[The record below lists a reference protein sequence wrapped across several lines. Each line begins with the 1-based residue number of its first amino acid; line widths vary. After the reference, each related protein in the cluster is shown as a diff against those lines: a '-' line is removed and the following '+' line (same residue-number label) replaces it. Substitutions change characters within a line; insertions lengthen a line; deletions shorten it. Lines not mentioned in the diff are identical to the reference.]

1 MADASEIGS
10 SVGVPDVPRL
20 DALHGLRDQFQLDAF
35 VKAAQK
41 GGKGL
46 ASLLGLRKKKQPEG
60 DPGSPSA
67 FSLDDML
74 IFSAEPILTSLLRM
88 SGDHTSRAVKMFA
101 GILKYQGE
109 SGEPLDEP
117 MRIEIAQKL
126 LHQGLKRPELKDELY
141 MQLLKQTRG
150 NPSPASKLKAWELF
164 NLTAAT
170 MPPSKD
176 FLGLVSEYIHG
187 AAHDESE
194 QPPLRQLATR
204 TWHSLKRSAKSGP
217 RRTLPS
223 VEELDAM
230 FKGQRLF
237 TQIFFL
243 DETFEEM
250 PFDLTTSVLE
260 AVELVAG
267 LIGLQN
273 YNTFTMFE
281 SRVPISSDEG
291 LQEVEHVLMDDNRYI
306 ADILCEAKS
315 LRASKEG
322 YQSRLLFKKRM
333 FRETDE
339 AITEPQF
346 IALSYVQAQHDYLLG
361 HYPVVRDDAAQ
372 MAALQMVAAH
382 GAAFHDDDEAI
393 MMCIEQYVTK
403 QVLMTRPRGEWF
415 ADAGTRYR
423 ALADLTH
430 EAAQLQFLRILR
442 SLPYGN
448 SIFFTVRRIEDPIGL
463 LPAKLILGVNKRGV
477 HFFRPVPKEYLHS
490 AELRDIMQFGSSST
504 AVFFKMR
511 VAGVLHI
518 FQFETRQGEDIC
530 MALQTHINDIMMKR
544 YSKAKA
550 MGASGGSDGGDA
562 AAQPSA
568 HADPLGLQQA
578 NYGAKYEEHMTQL
591 QAQLEEVSARIA
603 AAQKQADALAY
614 EKEQCVGELEEVAE
628 QLRREEAARNA
639 VEERASS
646 LQKSL
651 EATRSELKL
660 ARAGTGAA
668 AVSGP
673 VDEAH
678 LASLERELE
687 GMSAEYDAAMTK
699 LKALEK
705 RAEQAARD
713 KELVEKKIARADKA
727 REEEVSEMSAKME
740 LGADIREQIEAKE
753 AKVSEA
759 LAEVASINALYEG
772 LRGELAAVRADQ
784 QELTDL
790 REMREDVERKEKQQA
805 AIIDNQ
811 AKKLAE
817 LSRLHRD
824 EQIMRK
830 RYFNQME
837 DMQGKVR
844 VMVRVNG
851 DAGAVCAADQLT
863 ISTPSAGPEGL
874 GFDAVFGAAASP
886 DDVFA
891 EVRPL
896 VQAAID
902 GYNAAV
908 LAFGARR
915 SGAGAALFGG
925 GEVPEERC
933 LASRGVAELWRIVG
947 RDASKFSFVVACSVL
962 ELREEALHDLLL
974 PPALA
979 KSPPRLDIKK
989 DKRGIVTVVNAAK
1002 VQVASATEFKQAFK
1016 SAMSRRQQGSTL
1028 MLSFIVESTNLQ
1040 TQNVF
1045 TGRLSFVDLGDAA
1058 AAGGAVATAFQ
1069 GVVSALSSGQ
1079 SAVPYTRSRLTSL
1092 LSDVLGGNAKTLMFT
1107 AVESDGS
1114 DADATL
1120 GLATQLRKIKNGSR
1134 KNELSKDQV
1143 RLKRQVDHY
1152 RELAGADAAAAL
1164 ALELSAVA
1172 DRRDAGED

>member
-1 MADASEIGS
+1 MQGGAGLADVEGFSA
-10 SVGVPDVPRL
+10 V
-20 DALHGLRDQFQLDAF
+20 ADQFQVEKTAQ
-35 VKAAQK
+35 KIQK
-41 GGKGL
+41 GGLSNVLSFGRKAQADAGP
-46 ASLLGLRKKKQPEG
+46 ASQ
-60 DPGSPSA
+60 
-67 FSLDDML
+67 FSLDDL
-74 IFSAEPILTSLLRM
+74 LRHSSDGIPTSLLKM
-88 SGDHTSRAVKMFA
+88 SNENASRAVKMFS

-109 SGEPLDEP
+109 SGEGLTTTQMFD
-117 MRIEIAQKL
+117 IAQKL
-126 LHQGLKRPELKDELY
+126 LHQGLKRPELKNELF

-150 NPSPASKLKAWELF
+150 NPSAASTLKAWELF
-164 NLTAAT
+164 HVVAST
-170 MPPSKD
+170 MPPSKE
-176 FLGLVSEYIHG
+176 FVGLISEYVHMVVQNEAG
-187 AAHDESE
+187 DPAVRDM
-194 QPPLRQLATR
+194 ATR
-204 TWHSLKRSAKSGP
+204 AYSALNRSAKSGP

-223 VEELDAM
+223 TEELDALYSGR
-230 FKGQRLF
+230 KLN
-237 TQIFFL
+237 TICFFL
-243 DETFEEM
+243 DETFEELAY
-250 PFDLTTSVLE
+250 DVTTSVLE
-260 AVELVAG
+260 AVEQIAG
-267 LIGLQN
+267 IIKLQN
-273 YNTFTMFE
+273 FNTFTLFE
-281 SRVPISSDEG
+281 CRRHLNPKPDVPMD
-291 LQEVEHVLMDDNRYI
+291 EHVVLDDSKYI
-306 ADILCEAKS
+306 SDILCELKNA
-315 LRASKEG
+315 RMGAQDQYTSK
-322 YQSRLLFKKRM
+322 LLFKKRM

-339 AITEPQF
+339 SITEPMF
-346 IALSYVQAQHDYLLG
+346 INLAYVQAQFDYLQG
-361 HYPVVRDDAAQ
+361 NYPVVREDASQ
-372 MAALQMVAAH
+372 MAALQIQAEYASTLM
-382 GAAFHDDDEAI
+382 HDDESI
-393 MMCIEQYVTK
+393 MLCIEAYVAK
-403 QVLMTRPRGEWF
+403 QVLLTRPKEEWVG
-415 ADAGTRYR
+415 DVGSRYR
-423 ALADLTH
+423 ALEHFSKEDAR
-430 EAAQLQFLRILR
+430 LQFLRILR

-448 SIFFTVRRIEDPIGL
+448 SIFFAVRRIEDPIGL
-463 LPAKLILGVNKRGV
+463 LPGKLVLGVNKRGV
-477 HFFRPVPKEYLHS
+477 HFFRPAPREYLHS